1 MNHQSIRHSFVFF
14 RRWPVL
20 LLVGAVLGSS
30 GCKPKGDGGGA
41 EETLKG
47 PATVEQATRVID
59 FTTFPL
65 MEGAAPNPNRAVA
78 TLNYTVPKAN
88 VKSAF
93 EFQRQKLT
101 AQGWKQSAHDTSV
114 TDQSASTT
122 FKRNGFVLSV
132 SAFPGGGDGITISLV
147 NHGNINFSKLPR
159 PSGTKP
165 VYVGDSATMYVTDA
179 AVASTAAEC
188 RKLLLADG
196 WVPYGTAGDSAWFKQ
211 NAVRLI
217 VTVSSAP
224 AQGGKTM
231 ISFGSEL
238 MSADLPAPEQAG
250 DLRYSDQTK
259 ELSFDTTETKEAVTD
274 FYKRTLGK
282 AQWEPTLDKTVDIDD
297 RPTMIFRNPAKDMLT
312 LSFSPRV
319 RDGKTSVSL
328 QHQSAAEIAEL
339 ERRIKAEAPRLKAEM
354 QRREAE
360 ESARFAEAH
369 KPLPKI
375 PVGLPAG
382 AKDVEQSPSEI
393 KFTVGNGKAKAIVE
407 SWRKQ
412 FREAGWKEDVATL
425 EGMAGAVSL
434 SKDKQSLTIH
444 YTDTGFM
451 PAEVNLSAM
460 GAELESSAEGK
471 P

>member
-1 MNHQSIRHSFVFF
+1 MNDQPIRHSLVFHSTW
-14 RRWPVL
+14 RVL
-20 LLVGAVLGSS
+20 LVFAVLGSS
-30 GCKPKGDGGGA
+30 GCKPKGDAGGA

-47 PATVEQATRVID
+47 PTTVEQAARVID

-65 MEGAAPNPNRAVA
+65 MDGAAPNPNRAVA
-78 TLNYTVPKAN
+78 SLNYTVPKAN
-88 VKSAF
+88 AKSAF
-93 EFQRQKLT
+93 EFQRQTLT
-101 AQGWKQSAHDTSV
+101 AQGWKQSAADTSV

-122 FKRNGFVLSV
+122 FKKNGFVLSV
-132 SAFPGGGDGITISLV
+132 SAYPGSSDGITISLV

-159 PSGTKP
+159 PGGTKP
-165 VYVGDSATMYVTDA
+165 VYVGDSATLYVTDA
-179 AVASTAAEC
+179 AVASTAEEC

-196 WVPYGTAGDSAWFKQ
+196 WVPYGTAGDSAWFKK
-211 NAVRLI
+211 NAVRLT

-250 DLRYSDQTK
+250 DLRYSDQTR
-259 ELSFDTTETKEAVTD
+259 ELSFETTETKEAVTE

-282 AQWEPTLDKTVDIDD
+282 TQWEPTLDKTVDIDD

-312 LSFSPRV
+312 LSFSPV

-360 ESARFAEAH
+360 EAAQFAEAH

-375 PVGLPAG
+375 PVALPG
-382 AKDVEQSPSEI
+382 DAKDVEQSASEI
-393 KFTVGNGKAKAIVE
+393 KFTIGKGKAKAIVE
-407 SWRKQ
+407 TWRKQ
-412 FREAGWKEDVATL
+412 FRESGWKEDIATL

-434 SKDKQSLTIH
+434 SKEKQSLTIH

-460 GAELESSAEGK
+460 GAELELSGSGK